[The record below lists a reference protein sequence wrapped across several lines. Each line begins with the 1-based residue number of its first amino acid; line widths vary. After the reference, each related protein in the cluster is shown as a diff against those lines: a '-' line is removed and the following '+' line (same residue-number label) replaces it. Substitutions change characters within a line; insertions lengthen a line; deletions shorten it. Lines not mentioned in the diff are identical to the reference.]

1 MAIQPDY
8 INAMLPSEL
17 TSAVFSYL
25 SESVLGKCRQV
36 CTKWRDIANDN
47 GFLTSRGQPPEAF
60 GGKGWYK
67 MGKVTIDRRLPSN
80 IRQILD
86 SPCPI
91 REGKTI
97 KETHILFWNPTT
109 VSGQNNTMNKMIG
122 TLLPMISGQSNYNVL
137 SSFILNSIGDV
148 PNPTG
153 KWLLLSK
160 EPLLGTASLSL
171 TEKMDHIKLLNDAGK
186 TNYRMFTALEV
197 TTACYVAHIQSNG
210 QERLY
215 KSSPTI
221 CQDRII
227 ENVSFLGTCSFPV
240 FVSFNQFGYT
250 VDTCRDGQN
259 EDDFAAGVVMEL

>member
-1 MAIQPDY
+1 MAIVN
-8 INAMLPSEL
+8 INTNLMPEL
-17 TSAVFSYL
+17 MCVVFSHL
-25 SESVLGKCRQV
+25 SDSELGKCRRV
-36 CTKWRDIANDN
+36 CKRWREIANDD
-47 GFLTSRGQPPEAF
+47 GFLTVIGQPPEAF
-60 GGKGWYK
+60 GQKGWYK
-67 MGKVTIDRRLPSN
+67 TGKVIVNRRLPSN

-109 VSGQNNTMNKMIG
+109 VNGQNHTMNKMIG
-122 TLLPMISGQSNYNVL
+122 TLLPMISEQSSYNFL
-137 SSFILNSIGDV
+137 SSFVLNSIGDV

-160 EPLLGTASLSL
+160 EPLLGTACLSL
-171 TEKMDHIKLLNDAGK
+171 TEKIDHIKRLNDAGK
-186 TNYRMFTALEV
+186 TNYRMFTGLEV
-197 TTACYVAHIQSNG
+197 VTACYVAHIQSNG

-215 KSSPTI
+215 NTSPTI

-227 ENVSFLGTCSFPV
+227 QNVSFLGTCDYPV
-240 FVSFNQFGYT
+240 FVSFNQFGLT

-259 EDDFAAGVVMEL
+259 EDDFGAGVVMEL